1 MNFKTC
7 HSNILIITMNSE
19 AERTEKE
26 KSQAQYY
33 FWNVGIQYNQA
44 VAFIKT

>member
-1 MNFKTC
+1 MNFKTYYGK
-7 HSNILIITMNSE
+7 
-19 AERTEKE
+19 RTEKE

-44 VAFIKT
+44 VAFMKTYSILV